1 VALNIL
7 AVSSE
12 AFPLAKTGGLGD
24 AVGGLAQALLAEGV
38 SMTLMLPAYRG
49 VVEQLRDVRHVAQ
62 LNGLPGGSANLLA
75 GHCDKLGSLILLVQN
90 DALYDRDGLYVDD
103 DGKEYEDN
111 AVRFAALS
119 QAAARV
125 AEGIVSVP
133 RPDIVHIHD
142 WHAALTPVY
151 MRQLQIPDV
160 KTVLTLHNIA
170 FQGVF
175 AMEVTSAIG
184 IEERYCTAS
193 GGEFWGRFNFL
204 KAGIEYSD
212 LITVV
217 SHHYAQEI
225 LTPRFG
231 CGLEGVLAERQHDLI
246 SIPNGID
253 TTLWNPE
260 ADVYL
265 PGCSFDRD
273 DLHNKAVCKELLQK
287 KFGLYVDPNVTVMAM
302 GSRLTTQKMA
312 DVAIAALPIALDTHP
327 GLQVCILGHGDKG
340 LEQALIQLAKRYPR
354 RVSAH
359 IGFDESKAH
368 LLHAGSDILLH
379 GSRFEPFGLT
389 PLYSMRYGTIPIG
402 SRVGGMVDT
411 IKDPGDAMG
420 PRGMQTGTGILFD
433 GEQPMD
439 MVNAIAR
446 AMQLHSRPEVWL
458 SLQRNAMSADFSWAK
473 TAPVYLRAYQALQ
486 PRVVLDGISE
496 RRRAAGRTSM
506 SAPASA
512 FAVKAKLA
520 KPGRRSARTD
530 VLDAPP
536 GASAA

>member
-1 VALNIL
+1 MALNIL

-38 SMTLMLPAYRG
+38 SMTLILPAYRG
-49 VVEQLRDVRHVAQ
+49 VVEQLRDVRHVTR
-62 LNGLPGGSANLLA
+62 LDGLPGGGADLLA
-75 GHCDKLGSLILLVQN
+75 GHCDQLGTLVLLVQN

-125 AEGIVSVP
+125 AQGIVPIP

-151 MRQLQIPDV
+151 MRQLQIYDV

-175 AMEVTSAIG
+175 PMEVASAIG
-184 IEERYCTAS
+184 IEERYCVTS

-212 LITVV
+212 VITVV

-225 LTPRFG
+225 LTPQFG
-231 CGLEGVLAERQHDLI
+231 CGLEGVLAERRHDLI

-253 TTLWNPE
+253 TTLWNPK
-260 ADVYL
+260 ADVHL

-273 DLHNKAVCKELLQK
+273 HLHKKAVCKELLQK
-287 KFGLYVDPNVTVMAM
+287 RFGLNVDPNATVIAM

-312 DVAIAALPIALDTHP
+312 DVAIAALPVALDMHP
-327 GLQVCILGHGDKG
+327 DLQVCILGHGDKG
-340 LEQALIQLAKRYPR
+340 LEQELIHLAKRYPQ
-354 RVSAH
+354 RVGAH
-359 IGFDESKAH
+359 IGFGEALAH
-368 LLHAGSDILLH
+368 LLHAGADILLH

-389 PLYSMRYGTIPIG
+389 PLYAMRYGTIPIG

-433 GEQPMD
+433 GDQPVD
-439 MVNAIAR
+439 MVNAIGR
-446 AMQLHSRPEVWL
+446 AMGLHSRPEIWS
-458 SLQRNAMSADFSWAK
+458 SLQRNAMAADFSWAK
-473 TAPVYLRAYQALQ
+473 TAPAYVHAFQALQ
-486 PRVVLDGISE
+486 PRVALDPIPE
-496 RRRAAGRTSM
+496 RRRAAGRASM
-506 SAPASA
+506 PAPGAA

-520 KPGRRSARTD
+520 QPGRKTARTD
-530 VLDAPP
+530 VLDSPQ